1 MQQIFQYI
9 SSSLAN
15 VISDPSIGPT
25 EDKDG
30 KEGGGEGEGGE
41 EKEQESKQPSETH
54 GSKATFSSFLFG
66 HS

>member
-1 MQQIFQYI
+1 MVTRDLNLQPSLGTYLEEKEMQQIFQYI

-41 EKEQESKQPSETH
+41 EKE
-54 GSKATFSSFLFG
+54 
-66 HS
+66 